1 MHDINK
7 IRENKN
13 FFTEGWKKRGLQVN
27 IDNILNTDQDLR
39 KTITNLQDLQT
50 KRNDA
55 SKLIGKA
62 KQDGDESKANK
73 LSKDVQELKK
83 RMQDL
88 EESKIELS
96 ENLKNLLSSLPNIP
110 HEDVPEGLDE
120 ESNIQIKEFGN
131 KTKPSPNHFEIGEEI
146 GMLDFESAIKLSGS
160 RFSILK
166 KDLALM
172 ERSLANFMIDQHVN
186 KNGYEEVS
194 VPYLVKDEAMFG
206 TGQLPKF
213 SDDQFKT
220 EDGFWLIPTAEVP
233 LTNLVSNSNLQDSD
247 LPLRYVAYTQ
257 CFRKE
262 AGAAGKD
269 TKGLI
274 RLHQFPKVELV
285 SIVKPESS
293 IDELER
299 LLSCAEGILKSLEL
313 PYRVMI
319 LSSGDMGFSA
329 IKTYDLEVWLPG
341 QNLYREISSCSLCGD
356 FQSRR
361 MNAKFKDS
369 NSKKIHPHTLN
380 GSGLAVGRTLVAI
393 LENYYEG
400 NGVVG
405 VPDVLRPYMGGIKK
419 IGLKDRS

>member
-73 LSKDVQELKK
+73 LSKDVQEFKK

-146 GMLDFESAIKLSGS
+146 GMLDFESAVKLSGS

>member
-7 IRENKN
+7 IRENKDL
-13 FFTEGWKKRGLQVN
+13 FLSGWKKRGLEIDIDKILN
-27 IDNILNTDQDLR
+27 IDRDLR
-39 KTITNLQDLQT
+39 KSITSLQELQT
-50 KRNDA
+50 KRNDI

-62 KQDGDESKANK
+62 KKEGDNTKADELSKEVQEFKKLMQELEESKANLSDK
-73 LSKDVQELKK
+73 LNEY
-83 RMQDL
+83 
-88 EESKIELS
+88 
-96 ENLKNLLSSLPNIP
+96 LSSLPNIP
-110 HEDVPEGLDE
+110 HDDVPVGQDE
-120 ESNIQIKEFGN
+120 SSNIQIRECGK
-131 KTKPSPNHFEIGEEI
+131 KSKPSPNHYEIGEEM
-146 GMLDFESAIKLSGS
+146 GLLDFDTAAKLSGS
-160 RFSILK
+160 RFSLLK
-166 KDLALM
+166 KDLALL
-172 ERSLANFMIDQHVN
+172 ERSLANYMIDQHVS
-186 KNGYEEVS
+186 KNGYDEIS
-194 VPYLVKDEAMFG
+194 VPYLVKDAAMYG

-213 SDDQFKT
+213 SEDQFKT
-220 EDGFWLIPTAEVP
+220 EDGSWLIPTAEVP
-233 LTNLVSNSNLQDSD
+233 LTNMVSNSNLDATD

-293 IDELER
+293 LDELER
-299 LLSCAEGILKSLEL
+299 LLNCAEGILKSLNL

-341 QNLYREISSCSLCGD
+341 QNLYREISSCSLCSD

-361 MNAKFKDS
+361 MNTRFKDS
-369 NSKKIHPHTLN
+369 NNKKIHPHTLN

-400 NGVVG
+400 NGIVV
-405 VPDVLRPYMGGIKK
+405 VPDVLQPYMGGIKK
-419 IGLKDRS
+419 IGLPS

>member
-7 IRENKN
+7 IRENKDL
-13 FFTEGWKKRGLQVN
+13 FLSGWKKRGLEIDIDKILN
-27 IDNILNTDQDLR
+27 IDRDLR
-39 KTITNLQDLQT
+39 KSITSLQELQT
-50 KRNDA
+50 KRNDI

-62 KQDGDESKANK
+62 KKEGDNTKADELSKEVQEFKKLMQELEESKANLSDK
-73 LSKDVQELKK
+73 LNEY
-83 RMQDL
+83 
-88 EESKIELS
+88 
-96 ENLKNLLSSLPNIP
+96 LSSLPNIP
-110 HEDVPEGLDE
+110 HDDVPVGQDE
-120 ESNIQIKEFGN
+120 SSNIQIREFG
-131 KTKPSPNHFEIGEEI
+131 KKSKPSPNHYEIGEKM
-146 GMLDFESAIKLSGS
+146 GLLDFDTAAKLSGS
-160 RFSILK
+160 RFSLLK
-166 KDLALM
+166 KDLALL
-172 ERSLANFMIDQHVN
+172 ERSLANYMIDQHVS
-186 KNGYEEVS
+186 KNGYDEIS
-194 VPYLVKDEAMFG
+194 VPYLVKDAAMYG

-213 SDDQFKT
+213 SEDQFKT
-220 EDGFWLIPTAEVP
+220 EDGSWLIPTAEVP
-233 LTNLVSNSNLQDSD
+233 LTNMVSNSNLDATD

-293 IDELER
+293 LDELER
-299 LLSCAEGILKSLEL
+299 LLNCAEGILKSLNL

-341 QNLYREISSCSLCGD
+341 QNLYREISSCSLCSD

-361 MNAKFKDS
+361 MNTRFKDS
-369 NSKKIHPHTLN
+369 NNKKIHPHTLN

-400 NGVVG
+400 NGIVV
-405 VPDVLRPYMGGIKK
+405 VPDVLQPYMGGIKK
-419 IGLKDRS
+419 IGLPS

>member
-7 IRENKN
+7 IRENKDL
-13 FFTEGWKKRGLQVN
+13 FLSGWKKRGLEIDIDKILN
-27 IDNILNTDQDLR
+27 IDRDLR
-39 KTITNLQDLQT
+39 KSITSLQELQT
-50 KRNDA
+50 KRNDI

-62 KQDGDESKANK
+62 KKEGDNTKADELSKEVQEFKKLMQELEESKANLSDK
-73 LSKDVQELKK
+73 LNEY
-83 RMQDL
+83 
-88 EESKIELS
+88 
-96 ENLKNLLSSLPNIP
+96 LSSLPNIP
-110 HEDVPEGLDE
+110 HDDVPVGQDE
-120 ESNIQIKEFGN
+120 SSNIQIREFG
-131 KTKPSPNHFEIGEEI
+131 KKSKPSPNHYEIGEKM
-146 GMLDFESAIKLSGS
+146 GLLDFDTAAKLSGS
-160 RFSILK
+160 RFSLLK
-166 KDLALM
+166 KDLALL
-172 ERSLANFMIDQHVN
+172 ERSLANYMIDQHVS
-186 KNGYEEVS
+186 KNGYDEIS
-194 VPYLVKDEAMFG
+194 VPYLVKDAAMYG

-220 EDGFWLIPTAEVP
+220 EDGSWLIPTAEVP
-233 LTNLVSNSNLQDSD
+233 LTNMVSNSNLDATD

-293 IDELER
+293 LDELER
-299 LLSCAEGILKSLEL
+299 LLNCAEGILKSLNL

-341 QNLYREISSCSLCGD
+341 QNLYREISSCSLCSD

-361 MNAKFKDS
+361 MNTRFKDS
-369 NSKKIHPHTLN
+369 NNKKIHPHTLN

-400 NGVVG
+400 NGIVV
-405 VPDVLRPYMGGIKK
+405 VPDVLQPYMGGIKK
-419 IGLKDRS
+419 IGLPS

>member
-7 IRENKN
+7 IRENKDL
-13 FFTEGWKKRGLQVN
+13 FLSGWKKRGLEIDIDKILN
-27 IDNILNTDQDLR
+27 IDRDLR
-39 KTITNLQDLQT
+39 KNITSLQELQT
-50 KRNDA
+50 KRNDI

-62 KQDGDESKANK
+62 KKEGDNTKADELSKEVQEFKKLMQELEESKANLSDK
-73 LSKDVQELKK
+73 LNEY
-83 RMQDL
+83 
-88 EESKIELS
+88 
-96 ENLKNLLSSLPNIP
+96 LSSLPNIP
-110 HEDVPEGLDE
+110 HDDVPVGQNES
-120 ESNIQIKEFGN
+120 SNIQIREFG
-131 KTKPSPNHFEIGEEI
+131 KKSKPSPNHYEIGEEM
-146 GMLDFESAIKLSGS
+146 GLLDFDTAAKLSGS
-160 RFSILK
+160 RFSLLK
-166 KDLALM
+166 KDLALL
-172 ERSLANFMIDQHVN
+172 ERSLANYMIDQHVS
-186 KNGYEEVS
+186 KNGYDEIS
-194 VPYLVKDEAMFG
+194 VPYLVKDAAMYG

-220 EDGFWLIPTAEVP
+220 EDGSWLIPTAEVP
-233 LTNLVSNSNLQDSD
+233 LTNMVSNSNLDATD

-293 IDELER
+293 LDELER
-299 LLSCAEGILKSLEL
+299 LLNCAEGILKSLNL

-341 QNLYREISSCSLCGD
+341 QNLYREISSCSLCSD

-361 MNAKFKDS
+361 MNTRFKDS
-369 NSKKIHPHTLN
+369 NNKKIHPHTLN

-400 NGVVG
+400 NGIVV
-405 VPDVLRPYMGGIKK
+405 VPDVLQPYMGGIKK
-419 IGLKDRS
+419 IGLPS

>member
-7 IRENKN
+7 IRENKDL
-13 FFTEGWKKRGLQVN
+13 FLSGWKKRGLEIDIDKILN
-27 IDNILNTDQDLR
+27 IDRDLR
-39 KTITNLQDLQT
+39 KSITSLQELQT
-50 KRNDA
+50 KRNDI

-62 KQDGDESKANK
+62 KKEGDNTKADELSKEVQEFKKLMQELEESKANLSDK
-73 LSKDVQELKK
+73 LNEY
-83 RMQDL
+83 
-88 EESKIELS
+88 
-96 ENLKNLLSSLPNIP
+96 LSSLPNIP
-110 HEDVPEGLDE
+110 HDDVPVGQDE
-120 ESNIQIKEFGN
+120 SSNIQIREFG
-131 KTKPSPNHFEIGEEI
+131 KKSKPSPNHYEIGEEM
-146 GMLDFESAIKLSGS
+146 GLLDFDTAAKLSGS
-160 RFSILK
+160 RFSLLK
-166 KDLALM
+166 KDLALL
-172 ERSLANFMIDQHVN
+172 ERSLANYMIDQHVS
-186 KNGYEEVS
+186 KNGYDEIS
-194 VPYLVKDEAMFG
+194 VPYLVKDAAMYG

-220 EDGFWLIPTAEVP
+220 EDGSWLIPTAEVP
-233 LTNLVSNSNLQDSD
+233 LTNMVSNSNLDATD

-293 IDELER
+293 LDELER
-299 LLSCAEGILKSLEL
+299 LLNCAEGILKSLNL

-341 QNLYREISSCSLCGD
+341 QNLYREISSCSLCSD

-361 MNAKFKDS
+361 MNTRFKDS
-369 NSKKIHPHTLN
+369 NNKKVHPHTLN

-400 NGVVG
+400 NGIVV
-405 VPDVLRPYMGGIKK
+405 VPDVLQPYMGGIKK
-419 IGLKDRS
+419 IGLPS

>member
-7 IRENKN
+7 IRENKDL
-13 FFTEGWKKRGLQVN
+13 FLSGWKKRGLEIDIDKILN
-27 IDNILNTDQDLR
+27 IDKDLR
-39 KTITNLQDLQT
+39 KSITSLQELQT
-50 KRNDA
+50 KRNDI

-62 KQDGDESKANK
+62 KKEGHNAKADE
-73 LSKDVQELKK
+73 LSKEVQEFKK
-83 RMQDL
+83 LMQEL
-88 EESKIELS
+88 EESKVNLS
-96 ENLKNLLSSLPNIP
+96 DKLNDYLSSLPNIP
-110 HEDVPEGLDE
+110 HNDVPTGKDE
-120 ESNIQIKEFGN
+120 SSNIQIREFGE
-131 KTKPSPNHFEIGEEI
+131 KSKPSPNHYEIGEEM
-146 GMLDFESAIKLSGS
+146 GLLDFDTAAKLSGS

-166 KDLALM
+166 KDLALL
-172 ERSLANFMIDQHVN
+172 ERSLANYMIDQHVS
-186 KNGYEEVS
+186 KNGYDEIS
-194 VPYLVKDEAMFG
+194 VPYLVKDDAMYG

-220 EDGFWLIPTAEVP
+220 EDGSWLIPTAEVP
-233 LTNLVSNSNLQDSD
+233 LTNMVSNSNLDAND

-285 SIVKPESS
+285 SIVRPESS
-293 IDELER
+293 LDELER
-299 LLSCAEGILKSLEL
+299 LLNCAEGILKSLNL

-341 QNLYREISSCSLCGD
+341 QNLYREISSCSLCSD

-361 MNAKFKDS
+361 MNTRFKDS
-369 NSKKIHPHTLN
+369 NNKKIHPHTLN

-400 NGVVG
+400 NGIVG
-405 VPDVLRPYMGGIKK
+405 VPDVLQPYMGGIKK
-419 IGLKDRS
+419 IGLPS

>member
-7 IRENKN
+7 IRENKDL
-13 FFTEGWKKRGLQVN
+13 FLSGWKKRGLEIDIDKILN
-27 IDNILNTDQDLR
+27 IDRDLR
-39 KTITNLQDLQT
+39 KSITSLQELQT
-50 KRNDA
+50 KRNDI

-62 KQDGDESKANK
+62 KKEGDNTKANE
-73 LSKDVQELKK
+73 LSKEVQEFKK
-83 RMQDL
+83 LMQEL
-88 EESKIELS
+88 EESKASLS
-96 ENLKNLLSSLPNIP
+96 DKLNEYLSSLPNIP
-110 HEDVPEGLDE
+110 HDDVPVGQDE
-120 ESNIQIKEFGN
+120 SSNIQIREFG
-131 KTKPSPNHFEIGEEI
+131 KKSKPSPNHYEIGEEM
-146 GMLDFESAIKLSGS
+146 GLLDFDTAAKLSGS
-160 RFSILK
+160 RFSLLK
-166 KDLALM
+166 KDLALL
-172 ERSLANFMIDQHVN
+172 ERSLANYMIDQHVS
-186 KNGYEEVS
+186 KNGYDEIS
-194 VPYLVKDEAMFG
+194 VPYLVKDAAMYG

-220 EDGFWLIPTAEVP
+220 EDGSWLIPTAEVP
-233 LTNLVSNSNLQDSD
+233 LTNMVSNSNLDATD

-293 IDELER
+293 LDELER
-299 LLSCAEGILKSLEL
+299 LLNCAEGILKSLNL

-341 QNLYREISSCSLCGD
+341 QNLYREISSCSLCSD

-361 MNAKFKDS
+361 MNTRFKDS
-369 NSKKIHPHTLN
+369 NNKKIHPHTLN

-400 NGVVG
+400 NGIVV
-405 VPDVLRPYMGGIKK
+405 VPDVLQPYMGGIKK
-419 IGLKDRS
+419 IGLPS

>member
-7 IRENKN
+7 IRENKDL
-13 FFTEGWKKRGLQVN
+13 FLSGWKKRGLEIDIDKILN
-27 IDNILNTDQDLR
+27 IDKDLR
-39 KTITNLQDLQT
+39 KSITSLQELQT
-50 KRNDA
+50 KRNDI

-62 KQDGDESKANK
+62 KKEGHNAKVDE
-73 LSKDVQELKK
+73 LSKEVQEFKK
-83 RMQDL
+83 LMQEL
-88 EESKIELS
+88 EESKVNLS
-96 ENLKNLLSSLPNIP
+96 DKLNDYLSSLPNIP
-110 HEDVPEGLDE
+110 HNDVPTGKDE
-120 ESNIQIKEFGN
+120 SSNIQIREFGE
-131 KTKPSPNHFEIGEEI
+131 KSEPSPNHYEIGEEM
-146 GMLDFESAIKLSGS
+146 GLLDFDTAAKLSGS

-166 KDLALM
+166 KDLALL
-172 ERSLANFMIDQHVN
+172 ERSLANYMIDQHVS
-186 KNGYEEVS
+186 KNGYDEIS
-194 VPYLVKDEAMFG
+194 VPYLVKDDAMYG

-220 EDGFWLIPTAEVP
+220 EDGSWLIPTAEVP
-233 LTNLVSNSNLQDSD
+233 LTNMVSNSNLDAND

-262 AGAAGKD
+262 AGSAGKD

-285 SIVKPESS
+285 SIVRPESS
-293 IDELER
+293 LDELER
-299 LLSCAEGILKSLEL
+299 LLNCAEGILKSLNL

-341 QNLYREISSCSLCGD
+341 QNLYREISSCSLCSD

-361 MNAKFKDS
+361 MNTRFKDS
-369 NSKKIHPHTLN
+369 NNKKIHPHTLN

-400 NGVVG
+400 NGIVG
-405 VPDVLRPYMGGIKK
+405 VPDVLQPYMGGIKK
-419 IGLKDRS
+419 IGLSS

>member
-7 IRENKN
+7 IRENKDL
-13 FFTEGWKKRGLQVN
+13 FLSGWKKRGLEIDIDKILN
-27 IDNILNTDQDLR
+27 IDRDLR
-39 KTITNLQDLQT
+39 KSITSLQELQT
-50 KRNDA
+50 KRNDI

-62 KQDGDESKANK
+62 KKEGDNTKADELSKKVQEFKKLMQELEESKANLSDK
-73 LSKDVQELKK
+73 LNEY
-83 RMQDL
+83 
-88 EESKIELS
+88 
-96 ENLKNLLSSLPNIP
+96 LSSLPNIP
-110 HEDVPEGLDE
+110 HDDVPVGQDE
-120 ESNIQIKEFGN
+120 SSNIQIREFG
-131 KTKPSPNHFEIGEEI
+131 KKSKPSPNHYEIGEEM
-146 GMLDFESAIKLSGS
+146 GLLDFDTAAKLSGS
-160 RFSILK
+160 RFSLLK
-166 KDLALM
+166 KDLALL
-172 ERSLANFMIDQHVN
+172 ERSLANYMIDQHVS
-186 KNGYEEVS
+186 KNGYDEIS
-194 VPYLVKDEAMFG
+194 VPYLVKDAAMYG

-220 EDGFWLIPTAEVP
+220 EDGSWLIPTAEVP
-233 LTNLVSNSNLQDSD
+233 LTNMVSNSNLDATD

-293 IDELER
+293 LDELER
-299 LLSCAEGILKSLEL
+299 LLNCAEGILKSLNL

-341 QNLYREISSCSLCGD
+341 QNLYREISSCSLCSD

-361 MNAKFKDS
+361 MNTRFKDS
-369 NSKKIHPHTLN
+369 NNKKIHPHTLN

-400 NGVVG
+400 NGIVV
-405 VPDVLRPYMGGIKK
+405 VPDVLQPYMGGIKK
-419 IGLKDRS
+419 IGLPS

>member
-7 IRENKN
+7 IRENKDL
-13 FFTEGWKKRGLQVN
+13 FLSGWKKRGLEIDIDKILN
-27 IDNILNTDQDLR
+27 IDRDLR
-39 KTITNLQDLQT
+39 KSITSLQELQT
-50 KRNDA
+50 KRNDI

-62 KQDGDESKANK
+62 KKEGDNTKANELSKEVQEFKKLMQELEESKANLSDK
-73 LSKDVQELKK
+73 LNEY
-83 RMQDL
+83 
-88 EESKIELS
+88 
-96 ENLKNLLSSLPNIP
+96 LSSLPNIP
-110 HEDVPEGLDE
+110 HDDVPVGQDE
-120 ESNIQIKEFGN
+120 SSNIQIREFG
-131 KTKPSPNHFEIGEEI
+131 KKSKPSPNHYEIGEEM
-146 GMLDFESAIKLSGS
+146 GLLDFDTAAKLSGS
-160 RFSILK
+160 RFSLLK
-166 KDLALM
+166 KDLALL
-172 ERSLANFMIDQHVN
+172 ERSLANYMIDQHVS
-186 KNGYEEVS
+186 KNGYDEIS
-194 VPYLVKDEAMFG
+194 VPYLVKDAAMYG

-220 EDGFWLIPTAEVP
+220 EDGSWLIPTAEVP
-233 LTNLVSNSNLQDSD
+233 LTNMVSNSNLDATD

-293 IDELER
+293 LDELER
-299 LLSCAEGILKSLEL
+299 LLNCAEGILKSLNL

-341 QNLYREISSCSLCGD
+341 QNLYREISSCSLCSD

-361 MNAKFKDS
+361 MNTRFKDS
-369 NSKKIHPHTLN
+369 NNKKIHPHTLN

-400 NGVVG
+400 NGIVV
-405 VPDVLRPYMGGIKK
+405 VPDVLQPYMGGIKK
-419 IGLKDRS
+419 IGLPS

>member
-62 KQDGDESKANK
+62 KQDGDEPKANN

-146 GMLDFESAIKLSGS
+146 GMLDFESAVKLSGS

-419 IGLKDRS
+419 IGLKDQS

>member
-62 KQDGDESKANK
+62 KQYGDEPKANK

-146 GMLDFESAIKLSGS
+146 GMLDFESAVKLSGS

-419 IGLKDRS
+419 IGLKDQS

>member
-146 GMLDFESAIKLSGS
+146 GMLDFESAVKLSGS

-400 NGVVG
+400 NGIVG

>member
-7 IRENKN
+7 IRENKDL
-13 FFTEGWKKRGLQVN
+13 FLSGWKKRGLEIDIDKILN
-27 IDNILNTDQDLR
+27 IDKDLR
-39 KTITNLQDLQT
+39 KSITSLQELQT
-50 KRNDA
+50 KRNDI

-62 KQDGDESKANK
+62 KKEGHNAKVDE
-73 LSKDVQELKK
+73 LSKEVQEFKK
-83 RMQDL
+83 LMQEL
-88 EESKIELS
+88 EESKVNLS
-96 ENLKNLLSSLPNIP
+96 DKLNDYLSSLPNIP
-110 HEDVPEGLDE
+110 HNDVPTGKDE
-120 ESNIQIKEFGN
+120 SSNIQIREFGE
-131 KTKPSPNHFEIGEEI
+131 KSEPSPNHYEIGEEM
-146 GMLDFESAIKLSGS
+146 GLLDFDTAAKLSGS

-166 KDLALM
+166 KDLALL
-172 ERSLANFMIDQHVN
+172 ERSLANYMIDQHVS
-186 KNGYEEVS
+186 KNGYDEIS
-194 VPYLVKDEAMFG
+194 VPYLVKDDAMYG

-220 EDGFWLIPTAEVP
+220 EDGSWLIPTAEVP
-233 LTNLVSNSNLQDSD
+233 LTNMVSNSNLDAND

-285 SIVKPESS
+285 SIVRPESS
-293 IDELER
+293 LDELER
-299 LLSCAEGILKSLEL
+299 LLNCAEGILKSLNL

-341 QNLYREISSCSLCGD
+341 QNLYREISSCSLCSD

-361 MNAKFKDS
+361 MNTRFKDS
-369 NSKKIHPHTLN
+369 NNKKIHPHTLN

-400 NGVVG
+400 NGIVG
-405 VPDVLRPYMGGIKK
+405 VPDVLQPYMGGIKK
-419 IGLKDRS
+419 IGLSS

>member
-7 IRENKN
+7 IRKNKN
-13 FFTEGWKKRGLQVN
+13 FFADGWKKRGLKVN
-27 IDNILNTDQDLR
+27 IDNILDIDKNLR

-50 KRNDA
+50 KRNDV

-62 KQDGDESKANK
+62 KQDGDESKADK
-73 LSKDVQELKK
+73 LSKDVQEFKK

-88 EESKIELS
+88 EESKIVLS
-96 ENLKNLLSSLPNIP
+96 ENLKNELSSLPNIP

-120 ESNIQIKEFGN
+120 GSNIKIKEFGN
-131 KTKPSPNHFEIGEEI
+131 KTKPSPNHFEIGEKI
-146 GMLDFESAIKLSGS
+146 GMLDFETAVKLSGS

-172 ERSLANFMIDQHVN
+172 ERSLANFMIDHHVN

-194 VPYLVKDEAMFG
+194 VPYLVKDETMFG

-233 LTNLVSNSNLQDSD
+233 LTNLVSNSNLKDSD

-293 IDELER
+293 VEELER

-356 FQSRR
+356 FQSIR
-361 MNAKFKDS
+361 MNTKFKDS
-369 NSKKIHPHTLN
+369 NNKKIHPHTLN

-400 NGVVG
+400 DGFVR
-405 VPDVLRPYMGGIKK
+405 VPDVLQPYMGGIKK
-419 IGLKDRS
+419 IGIKDQS

>member
-1 MHDINK
+1 Y
-7 IRENKN
+7 
-13 FFTEGWKKRGLQVN
+13 
-27 IDNILNTDQDLR
+27 
-39 KTITNLQDLQT
+39 
-50 KRNDA
+50 
-55 SKLIGKA
+55 
-62 KQDGDESKANK
+62 
-73 LSKDVQELKK
+73 
-83 RMQDL
+83 
-88 EESKIELS
+88 
-96 ENLKNLLSSLPNIP
+96 
-110 HEDVPEGLDE
+110 
-120 ESNIQIKEFGN
+120 
-131 KTKPSPNHFEIGEEI
+131 EIGEEM
-146 GMLDFESAIKLSGS
+146 GLLDFDTAAKLSGS
-160 RFSILK
+160 RFSLLK
-166 KDLALM
+166 KDLALL
-172 ERSLANFMIDQHVN
+172 ERSLANYMIDQHVS
-186 KNGYEEVS
+186 KNGYDEIS
-194 VPYLVKDEAMFG
+194 VPYLVKDAAMYG

-220 EDGFWLIPTAEVP
+220 EDGSWLIPTAEVP
-233 LTNLVSNSNLQDSD
+233 LTNMVSNSNLDATD

-293 IDELER
+293 LDELER
-299 LLSCAEGILKSLEL
+299 LLNCAEGILKSLNL

-341 QNLYREISSCSLCGD
+341 QNLYREISSCSLCSD

-361 MNAKFKDS
+361 MNTRFKDS
-369 NSKKIHPHTLN
+369 NNKKIHPHTLN

-400 NGVVG
+400 NGIVG
-405 VPDVLRPYMGGIKK
+405 VPDVLQPYMGGIKK
-419 IGLKDRS
+419 IGLPS

>member
-7 IRENKN
+7 IRENKDL
-13 FFTEGWKKRGLQVN
+13 FLSGWKKRGLEIDIDKILN
-27 IDNILNTDQDLR
+27 IDRDLR
-39 KTITNLQDLQT
+39 KNITSLQELQT
-50 KRNDA
+50 KRNDI

-62 KQDGDESKANK
+62 KKEGDNTKADELSKEVQEFKKLMQELEESKANLSDK
-73 LSKDVQELKK
+73 LNEY
-83 RMQDL
+83 
-88 EESKIELS
+88 
-96 ENLKNLLSSLPNIP
+96 LSSLPNIP
-110 HEDVPEGLDE
+110 HDDVPVGQNES
-120 ESNIQIKEFGN
+120 SNIQIREFG
-131 KTKPSPNHFEIGEEI
+131 KKSKPSPNHYEIGEEM
-146 GMLDFESAIKLSGS
+146 GLLDFDTAAKLSGS
-160 RFSILK
+160 RFSLLK
-166 KDLALM
+166 KDLALL
-172 ERSLANFMIDQHVN
+172 ERSLANYMIDQHVS
-186 KNGYEEVS
+186 KNGYDEIS
-194 VPYLVKDEAMFG
+194 VPYLVKDSAMYG

-220 EDGFWLIPTAEVP
+220 EDGSWLIPTAEVP
-233 LTNLVSNSNLQDSD
+233 LTNMVSNSNLDATD

-293 IDELER
+293 LDELER
-299 LLSCAEGILKSLEL
+299 LLNCAEGILKSLNL

-341 QNLYREISSCSLCGD
+341 QNLYREISSCSLCSD

-361 MNAKFKDS
+361 MNTRFKDS
-369 NSKKIHPHTLN
+369 NNKKIHPHTLN

-400 NGVVG
+400 NGIVV
-405 VPDVLRPYMGGIKK
+405 VPDVLQPYMGGIKK
-419 IGLKDRS
+419 IGLPS

>member
-7 IRENKN
+7 IRENKDL
-13 FFTEGWKKRGLQVN
+13 FLSGWKKRGLEIDIDKILN
-27 IDNILNTDQDLR
+27 IDRDLR
-39 KTITNLQDLQT
+39 KSITSLQELQT
-50 KRNDA
+50 KRNDI

-62 KQDGDESKANK
+62 KKEGDNTKADELSKEVQEFKKLMQELEESKANLSDK
-73 LSKDVQELKK
+73 LNEY
-83 RMQDL
+83 
-88 EESKIELS
+88 
-96 ENLKNLLSSLPNIP
+96 LSSLPNIP
-110 HEDVPEGLDE
+110 HDDVPVGQDE
-120 ESNIQIKEFGN
+120 SSNIQIRECGK
-131 KTKPSPNHFEIGEEI
+131 KSKPSPNHYEIGEEM
-146 GMLDFESAIKLSGS
+146 GLLDFDTAAKLSGS
-160 RFSILK
+160 RFSLLK
-166 KDLALM
+166 KDLALL
-172 ERSLANFMIDQHVN
+172 ERSLANYMIDQHVS
-186 KNGYEEVS
+186 KNGYDEIS
-194 VPYLVKDEAMFG
+194 VPYLVKDAAMYG

-213 SDDQFKT
+213 SEDQFKT
-220 EDGFWLIPTAEVP
+220 EDGSWLIPTAEVP
-233 LTNLVSNSNLQDSD
+233 LTNMVSNSNLDATD

-293 IDELER
+293 LDELER
-299 LLSCAEGILKSLEL
+299 LLNCAEGILKSLNL

-341 QNLYREISSCSLCGD
+341 QNLYREISSCSLCSD

-361 MNAKFKDS
+361 MNTRFKDS
-369 NSKKIHPHTLN
+369 NNKKVHPHTLN

-400 NGVVG
+400 NGIVV
-405 VPDVLRPYMGGIKK
+405 VPDVLQPYMGGIKK
-419 IGLKDRS
+419 IGLPS

>member
-7 IRENKN
+7 IRENKDL
-13 FFTEGWKKRGLQVN
+13 FLSGWKKRGLEIDIDKILN
-27 IDNILNTDQDLR
+27 IDRDLR
-39 KTITNLQDLQT
+39 KSITSLQELQT
-50 KRNDA
+50 KRNDI

-62 KQDGDESKANK
+62 KKEGDNTKANELSKEVQEFKKLMQELEESKANLSDK
-73 LSKDVQELKK
+73 LNEY
-83 RMQDL
+83 
-88 EESKIELS
+88 
-96 ENLKNLLSSLPNIP
+96 LSSLPNIP
-110 HEDVPEGLDE
+110 HDDVPVGQDE
-120 ESNIQIKEFGN
+120 SSNIQIREFV
-131 KTKPSPNHFEIGEEI
+131 KKSKPSPNHYEIGEEM
-146 GMLDFESAIKLSGS
+146 GLLDFDTAAKLSGS
-160 RFSILK
+160 RFSLLK
-166 KDLALM
+166 KDLALL
-172 ERSLANFMIDQHVN
+172 ERSLANYMIDQHVS
-186 KNGYEEVS
+186 KNGYDEIS
-194 VPYLVKDEAMFG
+194 VPYLVKDAAMYG

-220 EDGFWLIPTAEVP
+220 EDGSWLIPTAEVP
-233 LTNLVSNSNLQDSD
+233 LTNMVSNSNLDATD

-293 IDELER
+293 LDELER
-299 LLSCAEGILKSLEL
+299 LLNCAEGILKSLNL

-341 QNLYREISSCSLCGD
+341 QNLYREISSCSLCSD

-361 MNAKFKDS
+361 MNTRFKDS
-369 NSKKIHPHTLN
+369 NNKKIHPHTLN

-400 NGVVG
+400 NGIVV
-405 VPDVLRPYMGGIKK
+405 VPDVLQPYMGGIKK
-419 IGLKDRS
+419 IGLPS

>member
-146 GMLDFESAIKLSGS
+146 GMLDFESAVKLSGS

>member
-146 GMLDFESAIKLSGS
+146 GMLDFESAVKLSGS

-262 AGAAGKD
+262 AGAAGRD

>member
-7 IRENKN
+7 IRENKDL
-13 FFTEGWKKRGLQVN
+13 FLSGWKKRGLEIDIDKILN
-27 IDNILNTDQDLR
+27 IDRDLR
-39 KTITNLQDLQT
+39 KSITSLQELQT
-50 KRNDA
+50 KRNDI

-62 KQDGDESKANK
+62 KKEGDNTKADELSKEVQEFKKLMQELEESKANLSDK
-73 LSKDVQELKK
+73 LNEY
-83 RMQDL
+83 
-88 EESKIELS
+88 
-96 ENLKNLLSSLPNIP
+96 LSSLPNIP
-110 HEDVPEGLDE
+110 HDDVPVGQDE
-120 ESNIQIKEFGN
+120 SSNIQIREFGE
-131 KTKPSPNHFEIGEEI
+131 KSKPSPNHYEIGEEM
-146 GMLDFESAIKLSGS
+146 GLLDFDTAAKLSGS
-160 RFSILK
+160 RFSLLK
-166 KDLALM
+166 KDLALL
-172 ERSLANFMIDQHVN
+172 ERSLANYMIDQHVS
-186 KNGYEEVS
+186 KNGYDEIS
-194 VPYLVKDEAMFG
+194 VPYLVKDAAMYG

-220 EDGFWLIPTAEVP
+220 EDGSWLIPTAEVP
-233 LTNLVSNSNLQDSD
+233 LTNMVSNSNLDATD

-293 IDELER
+293 LDELER
-299 LLSCAEGILKSLEL
+299 LLNCAEGILKSLNL

-341 QNLYREISSCSLCGD
+341 QNLYREISSCSLCSD

-361 MNAKFKDS
+361 MNTRFKDS
-369 NSKKIHPHTLN
+369 NNKKIHPHTLN

-400 NGVVG
+400 NGIVV
-405 VPDVLRPYMGGIKK
+405 VPDVLQPYMGGIKK
-419 IGLKDRS
+419 IGLPS

>member
-7 IRENKN
+7 IRENKDL
-13 FFTEGWKKRGLQVN
+13 FLSGWKKRGLEIDIDKILN
-27 IDNILNTDQDLR
+27 IDRDLR
-39 KTITNLQDLQT
+39 KSITSLQELQT
-50 KRNDA
+50 KRNDI

-62 KQDGDESKANK
+62 KKEGDNTKADELSKEVQEFKKLMQELEESKANLSDK
-73 LSKDVQELKK
+73 LNEY
-83 RMQDL
+83 
-88 EESKIELS
+88 
-96 ENLKNLLSSLPNIP
+96 LSSLPNIP
-110 HEDVPEGLDE
+110 HDDVPVGQDE
-120 ESNIQIKEFGN
+120 SSNIQIRECGK
-131 KTKPSPNHFEIGEEI
+131 KSKPSPNHYEIGEEM
-146 GMLDFESAIKLSGS
+146 GLLDFDTAAKLSGS
-160 RFSILK
+160 RFSLLK
-166 KDLALM
+166 KDLALL
-172 ERSLANFMIDQHVN
+172 ERSLANYMIDQHVS
-186 KNGYEEVS
+186 KNGYDEIS
-194 VPYLVKDEAMFG
+194 VPYLVKDSAMYG

-220 EDGFWLIPTAEVP
+220 EDGSWLIPTAEVP
-233 LTNLVSNSNLQDSD
+233 LTNMVSNSNLDATD

-293 IDELER
+293 LDELER
-299 LLSCAEGILKSLEL
+299 LLNCAEGILKSLNL

-341 QNLYREISSCSLCGD
+341 QNLYREISSCSLCSD

-361 MNAKFKDS
+361 MNTRFKDS
-369 NSKKIHPHTLN
+369 NNKKIHPHTLN

-400 NGVVG
+400 NGIVV
-405 VPDVLRPYMGGIKK
+405 VPDVLQPYMGGIKK
-419 IGLKDRS
+419 IGLPS

>member
-7 IRENKN
+7 IRENKDL
-13 FFTEGWKKRGLQVN
+13 FLSGWKKRGLEIDIDKILN
-27 IDNILNTDQDLR
+27 IDRDLR
-39 KTITNLQDLQT
+39 KSITSLQELQT
-50 KRNDA
+50 KRNDI

-62 KQDGDESKANK
+62 KKEGDNTKANELSKEVQEFKKLMQELEESKANLSDK
-73 LSKDVQELKK
+73 LNEY
-83 RMQDL
+83 
-88 EESKIELS
+88 
-96 ENLKNLLSSLPNIP
+96 LSSLPNIP
-110 HEDVPEGLDE
+110 HDDVPVGQDE
-120 ESNIQIKEFGN
+120 SSNIQIRECGK
-131 KTKPSPNHFEIGEEI
+131 KSKPSPNHYEIGEEM
-146 GMLDFESAIKLSGS
+146 GLLDFDTAAKLSGS
-160 RFSILK
+160 RFSLLK
-166 KDLALM
+166 KDLALL
-172 ERSLANFMIDQHVN
+172 ERSLANYMIDQHVS
-186 KNGYEEVS
+186 KNGYDEIS
-194 VPYLVKDEAMFG
+194 VPYLVKDAAMYG

-220 EDGFWLIPTAEVP
+220 EDGSWLIPTAEVP
-233 LTNLVSNSNLQDSD
+233 LTNMVSNSNLDATD

-293 IDELER
+293 LDELER
-299 LLSCAEGILKSLEL
+299 LLNCAEGILKSLNL

-341 QNLYREISSCSLCGD
+341 QNLYREISSCSLCSD

-361 MNAKFKDS
+361 MNTRFKDS
-369 NSKKIHPHTLN
+369 NNKKIHPHTLN

-400 NGVVG
+400 NGIVV
-405 VPDVLRPYMGGIKK
+405 VPDVLQPYMGGIKK
-419 IGLKDRS
+419 IGLPS

>member
-7 IRENKN
+7 IRENKDL
-13 FFTEGWKKRGLQVN
+13 FLSGWKKRGLEIDIDKILN
-27 IDNILNTDQDLR
+27 IDRDLR
-39 KTITNLQDLQT
+39 KSITSLQELQT
-50 KRNDA
+50 KRNDI
-55 SKLIGKA
+55 SKLIGKS
-62 KQDGDESKANK
+62 KKEGDNTKADELSKEVHEFKKLMQELEESKANLSDK
-73 LSKDVQELKK
+73 LNEY
-83 RMQDL
+83 
-88 EESKIELS
+88 
-96 ENLKNLLSSLPNIP
+96 LSSLPNIP
-110 HEDVPEGLDE
+110 HDDVPVGQDE
-120 ESNIQIKEFGN
+120 SSNIQIREFG
-131 KTKPSPNHFEIGEEI
+131 KKSKPSPNHYEIGEEM
-146 GMLDFESAIKLSGS
+146 GLLDFDTAAKLSGS
-160 RFSILK
+160 RFSLLK
-166 KDLALM
+166 KDLALL
-172 ERSLANFMIDQHVN
+172 ERSLANYMIDQHVS
-186 KNGYEEVS
+186 KNGYDEIS
-194 VPYLVKDEAMFG
+194 VPYLVKDAAMYG

-213 SDDQFKT
+213 SEDQFKT
-220 EDGFWLIPTAEVP
+220 EDGSWLIPTAEVP
-233 LTNLVSNSNLQDSD
+233 LTNMVSNSNLDATD

-293 IDELER
+293 LDELER
-299 LLSCAEGILKSLEL
+299 LLNCAEGILKSLNL

-341 QNLYREISSCSLCGD
+341 QNLYREISSCSLCSD

-361 MNAKFKDS
+361 MNTRFKDS
-369 NSKKIHPHTLN
+369 NNKKIHPHTLN

-400 NGVVG
+400 NGIVV
-405 VPDVLRPYMGGIKK
+405 VPDVLQPYMGGIKK
-419 IGLKDRS
+419 IGLPS

>member
-7 IRENKN
+7 IRENKDL
-13 FFTEGWKKRGLQVN
+13 FLSGWKKRGLEIDIDKILN
-27 IDNILNTDQDLR
+27 IDRDLR
-39 KTITNLQDLQT
+39 KSITSLQELQT
-50 KRNDA
+50 KRNDI

-62 KQDGDESKANK
+62 KKEGDNTKADELSKEVQEFKKLMQELEESKANLSDK
-73 LSKDVQELKK
+73 LNEY
-83 RMQDL
+83 
-88 EESKIELS
+88 
-96 ENLKNLLSSLPNIP
+96 LSSLPNIP
-110 HEDVPEGLDE
+110 HDDVPVGQDE
-120 ESNIQIKEFGN
+120 SSNIQIREFG
-131 KTKPSPNHFEIGEEI
+131 KKSKPSPNHYEIGEEM
-146 GMLDFESAIKLSGS
+146 GLLDFDTAAKLSGS
-160 RFSILK
+160 RFSLLK
-166 KDLALM
+166 KDLALL
-172 ERSLANFMIDQHVN
+172 ERSLANYMIDQHVS
-186 KNGYEEVS
+186 KNGYDEIS
-194 VPYLVKDEAMFG
+194 VPYLVKDAAMYG

-220 EDGFWLIPTAEVP
+220 EDGSWLIPTAEVP
-233 LTNLVSNSNLQDSD
+233 LTNMVSNSNLDATD

-293 IDELER
+293 LDELER
-299 LLSCAEGILKSLEL
+299 LLNCAEGILKSLNL

-341 QNLYREISSCSLCGD
+341 QNLYREISSCSLCSD

-361 MNAKFKDS
+361 MNTRFKDS
-369 NSKKIHPHTLN
+369 NNKKIHPHTLN

-400 NGVVG
+400 NGIVG
-405 VPDVLRPYMGGIKK
+405 VPDVLQPYMGGIKK
-419 IGLKDRS
+419 IGLPS

>member
-7 IRENKN
+7 IRENKDS
-13 FFTEGWKKRGLQVN
+13 FLSGWKKRGLEIDIDKILN
-27 IDNILNTDQDLR
+27 IDRDLR
-39 KTITNLQDLQT
+39 KSITSLQELQT
-50 KRNDA
+50 KRNDI

-62 KQDGDESKANK
+62 KKEGDNTKADELSKEVQEFKKLMQELEESKANLSDK
-73 LSKDVQELKK
+73 LNEY
-83 RMQDL
+83 
-88 EESKIELS
+88 
-96 ENLKNLLSSLPNIP
+96 LSSLPNIP
-110 HEDVPEGLDE
+110 HDDVPVGQDE
-120 ESNIQIKEFGN
+120 SSNIQIRECGK
-131 KTKPSPNHFEIGEEI
+131 KSKPSPNHYEIGEEM
-146 GMLDFESAIKLSGS
+146 GLLDFDTAAKLSGS
-160 RFSILK
+160 RFSLLK
-166 KDLALM
+166 KDLALL
-172 ERSLANFMIDQHVN
+172 ERSLANYMIDQHVS
-186 KNGYEEVS
+186 KNGYDEIS
-194 VPYLVKDEAMFG
+194 VPYLVKDAAMYG

-220 EDGFWLIPTAEVP
+220 EDGSWLIPTAEVP
-233 LTNLVSNSNLQDSD
+233 LTNMVSNSNLDATD
-247 LPLRYVAYTQ
+247 LPLRYVAYSQ

-293 IDELER
+293 LDELER
-299 LLSCAEGILKSLEL
+299 LLNCAEGILKSLNL

-341 QNLYREISSCSLCGD
+341 QNLYREISSCSLCSD

-361 MNAKFKDS
+361 MNTRFKDS
-369 NSKKIHPHTLN
+369 NNKKIHPHTLN

-400 NGVVG
+400 NGIVV
-405 VPDVLRPYMGGIKK
+405 VPDVLQPYMGGIKK
-419 IGLKDRS
+419 IGLPS

>member
-7 IRENKN
+7 IRENKDL
-13 FFTEGWKKRGLQVN
+13 FLSGWKKRGLEIDIDKILN
-27 IDNILNTDQDLR
+27 IDKDLR
-39 KTITNLQDLQT
+39 KSITSLQDLQT
-50 KRNDA
+50 KRNDI

-62 KQDGDESKANK
+62 KKEGDNTKADE
-73 LSKDVQELKK
+73 LSKEVQEFKK
-83 RMQDL
+83 LMQEL
-88 EESKIELS
+88 EESKASLS
-96 ENLKNLLSSLPNIP
+96 DKLNEYLSSLPNIP
-110 HEDVPEGLDE
+110 HDDVPVGQDE
-120 ESNIQIKEFGN
+120 SSNIQIREFG
-131 KTKPSPNHFEIGEEI
+131 KKSKPSPNHYEIGEEM
-146 GMLDFESAIKLSGS
+146 GLLDFDTAAKLSGS
-160 RFSILK
+160 RFSLLK
-166 KDLALM
+166 KDLALL
-172 ERSLANFMIDQHVN
+172 ERSLANYMIDQHVS
-186 KNGYEEVS
+186 KNGYDEIS
-194 VPYLVKDEAMFG
+194 VPYLVKDAAMYG

-220 EDGFWLIPTAEVP
+220 EDGSWLIPTAEVP
-233 LTNLVSNSNLQDSD
+233 LTNMVSNSNLDATD

-293 IDELER
+293 LDELER
-299 LLSCAEGILKSLEL
+299 LLNCAEGILKSLNL

-341 QNLYREISSCSLCGD
+341 QNLYREISSCSLCSD

-361 MNAKFKDS
+361 MNTRFKDS
-369 NSKKIHPHTLN
+369 NNKKIHPHTLN

-400 NGVVG
+400 NGIVV
-405 VPDVLRPYMGGIKK
+405 VPDVLQPYMGGIKK
-419 IGLKDRS
+419 IGLPS

>member
-7 IRENKN
+7 IRENKDL
-13 FFTEGWKKRGLQVN
+13 FLSGWKKRGLEIDIDKILN
-27 IDNILNTDQDLR
+27 IDKDLR
-39 KTITNLQDLQT
+39 KSITSLQELQT
-50 KRNDA
+50 KRNDI

-62 KQDGDESKANK
+62 KKEGHNAKADE
-73 LSKDVQELKK
+73 LSKEVQEFKK
-83 RMQDL
+83 LMQEL
-88 EESKIELS
+88 EESKVNLS
-96 ENLKNLLSSLPNIP
+96 DKLNDYLSSLPNIP
-110 HEDVPEGLDE
+110 HNDVPTGKDE
-120 ESNIQIKEFGN
+120 SSNIQIREFGE
-131 KTKPSPNHFEIGEEI
+131 KSEPSPNHYEIGEEM
-146 GMLDFESAIKLSGS
+146 GLLDFDTAAKLSGS

-166 KDLALM
+166 KDLALL
-172 ERSLANFMIDQHVN
+172 ERSLANYMIDQHVS
-186 KNGYEEVS
+186 KNGYDEIS
-194 VPYLVKDEAMFG
+194 VPYLVKDDAMYG

-220 EDGFWLIPTAEVP
+220 EDGSWLIPTAEVP
-233 LTNLVSNSNLQDSD
+233 LTNMVSNSNLDAND

-285 SIVKPESS
+285 SIVRPESS
-293 IDELER
+293 LDELER
-299 LLSCAEGILKSLEL
+299 LLNCAEGILKSLNL

-341 QNLYREISSCSLCGD
+341 QNLYREISSCSLCSD

-361 MNAKFKDS
+361 MNTRFKDS
-369 NSKKIHPHTLN
+369 NNKKIHPHTLN

-400 NGVVG
+400 NGIVG
-405 VPDVLRPYMGGIKK
+405 VPDVLQPYMGGIKK
-419 IGLKDRS
+419 IGLSS